1 MISGMQR
8 LLPPLLFLPLL
19 AISIVLGLVVP
30 IAGPLSWALRIL
42 GVPVAIA
49 GLTLNI
55 GGAGLFNRIGTNI
68 KTFDDPGRLV
78 EEGPFRFTRNPMYL
92 GFTLMLCGAAL
103 LVGSLTAW
111 TGAVAFFAAANL
123 WYIPFEEARMR
134 SIFGPQYED
143 YRRRVP
149 RWLGP
154 VRAT

>member
-1 MISGMQR
+1 MQR

-19 AISIVLGLVVP
+19 VISIVVGLAIP
-30 IAGPLSWALRIL
+30 IAGPLTWTLRVL

-49 GLTLNI
+49 GLTLNV

-78 EEGPFRFTRNPMYL
+78 EDGPFRFTRNPMYL

-103 LVGSLTAW
+103 LVGTLTAW
-111 TGAVAFFAAANL
+111 VGAVVFFIAANV

-134 SIFGPQYED
+134 ATFGSAYDD

-149 RWLGP
+149 RWLGR
-154 VRAT
+154 VRSA